1 MKEREL
7 YMYMYCIG
15 EVDDEGG
22 CGPYDDDGE
31 NY

>member
-1 MKEREL
+1 VKEREL
-7 YMYMYCIG
+7 YMYCIG